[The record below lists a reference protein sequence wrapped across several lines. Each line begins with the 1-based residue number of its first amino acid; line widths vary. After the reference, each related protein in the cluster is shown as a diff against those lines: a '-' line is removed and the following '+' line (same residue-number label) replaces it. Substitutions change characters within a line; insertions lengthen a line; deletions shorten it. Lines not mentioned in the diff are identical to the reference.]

1 MPPFDTSA
9 RHLSRDEAADATD
22 RPAPKYVARAMDLDM
37 FRQGGAGKNSHGAK
51 TNHAIRLIAC
61 PHDLK
66 ASAADGEW
74 RPDTVKT
81 TQDEEREF
89 FSPAQAT
96 PLNAQESVASFD
108 F

>member
-1 MPPFDTSA
+1 MWGLHARPKTQNVEGSA
-9 RHLSRDEAADATD
+9 CLA
-22 RPAPKYVARAMDLDM
+22 
-37 FRQGGAGKNSHGAK
+37 GAGKNSSHGAK
-51 TNHAIRLIAC
+51 TNNAIMQIAC

-81 TQDEEREF
+81 TQDDEREF

-96 PLNAQESVASFD
+96 PLNAQESVAPFD